1 MINTNDVKTDYLGL
15 AEMKDKDIEVGC
27 DYHDINSFNQLNT
40 QNKDNICLFHVNIRS
55 LRKNIE
61 KISIILADLQV
72 PPQIIALSETKI
84 NKKTRCKL
92 FNYFRRL

>member
-1 MINTNDVKTDYLGL
+1 MND
-15 AEMKDKDIEVGC
+15 EDIEVGC

-61 KISIILADLQV
+61 KLCMILADLQV
-72 PPQIIALSETKI
+72 SPQIIALSETKS
-84 NKKTRCKL
+84 NKKQGVNFSTTSEGYNILHSDCDTVAG
-92 FNYFRRL
+92 